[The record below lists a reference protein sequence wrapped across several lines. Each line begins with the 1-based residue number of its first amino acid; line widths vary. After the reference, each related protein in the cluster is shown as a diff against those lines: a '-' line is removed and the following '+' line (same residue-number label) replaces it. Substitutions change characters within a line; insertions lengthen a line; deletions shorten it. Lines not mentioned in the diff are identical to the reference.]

1 MLRKYLTIVLS
12 FFLIGCSG
20 RMQEERAAQA
30 FIDSLA
36 NVVAPLYIEAAR
48 TYWDATAS
56 GNDSLYEKYAQLDLA
71 LTKVYANPNDFARL
85 KKMREGQI
93 KDAKLAR
100 QIEINY
106 LNFLANQ
113 TDTALLKKITDL
125 QTSVE
130 ARFNKFR
137 GQIDGKPVTG
147 NDIIEI
153 LSNSNNLKL
162 RRKAWEAAKQVA
174 PQVAADI
181 VELARLRNQAARSMG
196 FNNYYEMSLITSEQ
210 DPAEIQRIFDEL
222 EKETQEPFI
231 KAKTYMDSV
240 LAQRFGI
247 KPAELR
253 PWHYADPFF
262 QEAPVVT
269 EINLDRYY
277 EKTDVVGLAH
287 RFYNGIGLNV
297 DSILAHSD
305 LYEREGKYPH
315 AYCTDIDRSGDV
327 RIMVN
332 VRNNAN
338 WMGTTLHEL
347 GHAVYS
353 YNVDRNLPFFLR
365 EEAHTFTT
373 EAIAIFFE
381 QLACNPTW
389 MQQML
394 GLSEAEKAALIATT
408 KLTSQ
413 LQKLIFA
420 RWSLVMLH
428 FEKALYTDPEQDL
441 NKLWWDLVEK
451 YQMVKRPEGRNAPDW
466 AAKIHIAAYPVYY
479 HNYQLGHLLAAQLLH
494 AFMQES
500 KVASLDEV
508 VFVNNTLLGQYL
520 KQNVFAPGKLYRWDE
535 MIVRATG
542 EKLTAHYFVEQL

>member
-56 GNDSLYEKYAQLDLA
+56 GIDSLYEKYAQLDLA

-494 AFMQES
+494 AFMQAS

-542 EKLTAHYFVEQL
+542 EKLTARYFVEQL

>member
-1 MLRKYLTIVLS
+1 MTKKYILLLVLLA
-12 FFLIGCSG
+12 FVGCNG
-20 RMQEERAAQA
+20 RMAQQKAAQA
-30 FIDSLA
+30 FIDSLT
-36 NVVAPLYIEAAR
+36 NVVAPLYCEAAR
-48 TYWDATAS
+48 TYWDATAT
-56 GNDSLYEKYAQLDLA
+56 GKDELYEKYAQLDLA
-71 LTKVYANPNDFARL
+71 LTKVFANPHDFERVKALRAQKFPNPL
-85 KKMREGQI
+85 I
-93 KDAKLAR
+93 NR
-100 QIEINY
+100 QIEVVY

-113 TDTALLKKITDL
+113 TDTTLLKKITDL

-137 GQIDGKPVTG
+137 GKIDGKPVSG
-147 NDIIEI
+147 NDINAI
-153 LSNSNNLKL
+153 LSDSRDLKL
-162 RRKAWEAAKQVA
+162 RKKAWEASKQVA
-174 PQVAADI
+174 PLVANDI
-181 VELARLRNQAARSMG
+181 IELARLRNQAARSMG

-210 DPAEIQRIFDEL
+210 DPEEIQRIFDEL
-222 EKETQEPFI
+222 EQETRAPFI
-231 KAKTYMDSV
+231 KVKAFMDSV
-240 LAQRFGI
+240 LAQRLGV
-247 KPAELR
+247 KSTDLR

-277 EKTDVVGLAH
+277 EKYDVVELA
-287 RFYNGIGLNV
+287 RRYYNGIGLNV

-305 LYEREGKYPH
+305 LYERENKYPH
-315 AYCTDIDRSGDV
+315 AYCTDIDRAGDV

-332 VRNNAN
+332 VRNNAS

-347 GHAVYS
+347 GHGVYS
-353 YNVDRNLPFFLR
+353 YNIDRTLPFLLR

-381 QLACNPTW
+381 QLANNPVW

-394 GLSEAEKAALIATT
+394 GLSETEKNNLIATT
-408 KLTSQ
+408 KLTSR

-428 FEKALYTDPEQDL
+428 FEKALYTNPDQDL
-441 NKLWWDLVEK
+441 NQLWWDLVEK

-494 AFMQES
+494 AFMQKS
-500 KVASLDEV
+500 QVASPDEII
-508 VFVNNTLLGQYL
+508 FVNNTLLGEYL
-520 KQNVFAPGKLYRWDE
+520 KQNIFAVGKRYRWDE
-535 MIVRATG
+535 MIKKATG
-542 EKLTAHYFVEQL
+542 EQLSARYFVEQL